1 MDKLKY
7 LEDHSPL
14 GDKGE
19 KAKHRLHL
27 EKIEKDKI
35 WADLVAFK
43 REITGYI
50 DAFTPVLEHYED
62 VKFEKGEMVSEF
74 QQLISVGLG
83 GTEAQQR
90 GNQYLIDQYIRE
102 IQENKDL
109 VIKELLKL
117 TDKLKKIKSTRTKA
131 KSEKRLYV
139 SQAIQGLNT
148 VRKVILEEDK
158 TECHECDNIECCTN
172 KTNITNCK
180 WMPKDFPK
188 GSYGDPR
195 GHYTKAECIKRK
207 YSRAHKHEKKDSR
220 IPPELIIDP
229 RNKELMKAK
238 KDKEDR
244 ETTREERY
252 RIEELK
258 ELLYGLSTKDLHS
271 KVLLGEVS
279 QQRKVNREEKESRS
293 ALIDFINRMD
303 PWELDPSSIDEALL
317 SHADVIAEQN
327 ERGDLRA
334 PLGDDLMARIER
346 LERDDP
352 WRFARAR
359 EQRGELQAARVEA
372 LKKRQLRR
380 PPLAAHMKHKR
391 KKHKR
396 QTKKHKIQTKKHKI
410 QTKKHKKPNNLT
422 KKKHMKSKKTKKS
435 KKT

>member
-19 KAKHRLHL
+19 KAKHRKHL

-62 VKFEKGEMVSEF
+62 VKFEKGETVSEF

-158 TECHECDNIECCTN
+158 TECHECDNIECCMN
-172 KTNITNCK
+172 KTNIKNCK

-207 YSRAHKHEKKDSR
+207 YSKGNKQKKFPQRIDS
-220 IPPELIIDP
+220 
-229 RNKELMKAK
+229 
-238 KDKEDR
+238 
-244 ETTREERY
+244 
-252 RIEELK
+252 LK
-258 ELLYGLSTKDLHS
+258 ELYGLSTKDLHS

-279 QQRKVNREEKESRS
+279 QQRKVNREEKERRS
-293 ALIDFINRMD
+293 TLIDFINRMD

-317 SHADVIAEQN
+317 SHADVIAKQN
-327 ERGDLRA
+327 ERGELRA

-346 LERDDP
+346 L
-352 WRFARAR
+352 
-359 EQRGELQAARVEA
+359 QRGDTGTDELQAARVEA

-380 PPLAAHMKHKR
+380 PSLASQMKHKR

-396 QTKKHKIQTKKHKI
+396 QTKKHKRHTKKHMR
-410 QTKKHKKPNNLT
+410 QTKKHKKPNLT
-422 KKKHMKSKKTKKS
+422 KKKHIKYKKTKKS
-435 KKT
+435 KKSKKT

>member
-1 MDKLKY
+1 MKIIHL
-7 LEDHSPL
+7 LL
-14 GDKGE
+14 RRKGE
-19 KAKHRLHL
+19 KAKHRKHL

-62 VKFEKGEMVSEF
+62 VKFEKGEIVSEF

-90 GNQYLIDQYIRE
+90 GNQYQIDQYIRE

-148 VRKVILEEDK
+148 VRKEILEEDK
-158 TECHECDNIECCTN
+158 TECHECDNIECCMN
-172 KTNITNCK
+172 KTNIKNCT

-207 YSRAHKHEKKDSR
+207 YSKGNKQKKF
-220 IPPELIIDP
+220 PQ
-229 RNKELMKAK
+229 
-238 KDKEDR
+238 
-244 ETTREERY
+244 

-279 QQRKVNREEKESRS
+279 QQRKVNREEKERRS
-293 ALIDFINRMD
+293 TLIDFINRMD

-317 SHADVIAEQN
+317 SHADVIAKQN
-327 ERGDLRA
+327 ERGELRA

-346 LERDDP
+346 L
-352 WRFARAR
+352 
-359 EQRGELQAARVEA
+359 QRGDTGKDEIQAARVEA

-380 PPLAAHMKHKR
+380 PSLAAQTKHKR

-396 QTKKHKIQTKKHKI
+396 QTKKHKRQTKKHKRQTKKHKR